1 MSSSEGRLSELQ
13 DEGVIEVP
21 VDLGESSYAVRV
33 GAGVRRE
40 LGVSLPSGTKR
51 AAFVTQAGI
60 GWAEDLGR
68 EGESRIFLIPDGEE
82 AKTMAVVER
91 LCRDFAD
98 WGLTRGDVI
107 VGVGGGVVTDVAGF
121 AAAVYHRG
129 VPVVHVP
136 TSLLGQVDAAIGGKT
151 GVNLPEG
158 KNLVGAFWQPSG
170 VLCDTET
177 LATLPEREFR
187 SGCGEIAKYEFLG
200 AAEMWGEIQV
210 KPQAENLASQ
220 GQQYQTAEQQT
231 ALRNMPLTQQIAA
244 CVNFKAAIV
253 ASDER
258 ESGRRALLNYGHTL
272 AHALEIAGGFNL
284 THGEAVGIGLIY
296 AAEVARLLERIDAE
310 RVAEHREAVSSYGLA
325 TSLTQGFGKTLA
337 IPDSETLIALFA
349 RDKKAVDAVT
359 FILDGPAGPE
369 PVKKIPS
376 AVLTKALEL
385 VR

>member
-1 MSSSEGRLSELQ
+1 MTSSESRRSELRS
-13 DEGVIEVP
+13 EGVIEVP
-21 VDLGESSYAVRV
+21 VELGESSYAVRV
-33 GAGVRRE
+33 GAGVRRN
-40 LGVSLPSGTKR
+40 LGEFMPASAKR
-51 AAFVTQAGI
+51 AAFVTQANI
-60 GWAEDLGR
+60 SWAEDLSWQ
-68 EGESRIFLIPDGEE
+68 GESRIFLIPDGEE
-82 AKTMAVVER
+82 AKTMAVVEK

-98 WGLTRGDVI
+98 WGLTRGDAI

-158 KNLVGAFWQPSG
+158 KNLVGAFWQPTA

-177 LATLPEREFR
+177 LSTLPEREFR
-187 SGCGEIAKYEFLG
+187 SGCGEIAKCEFLG
-200 AAEMWGEIQV
+200 AAEMWAERQAN
-210 KPQAENLASQ
+210 PQAETL
-220 GQQYQTAEQQT
+220 ET
-231 ALRNMPLTQQIAA
+231 ALRDMPLTEQIAA
-244 CVNFKAAIV
+244 CVHLKAAVV

-272 AHALEIAGGFNL
+272 AHALEIAGGFKL
-284 THGEAVGIGLIY
+284 THGEAVGIGLVY

-325 TSLTQGFGKTLA
+325 TSLTQGFGKTSA
-337 IPDSETLIALFA
+337 IPDADTLTALFA
-349 RDKKAVDAVT
+349 RDKKAIDAVT

-369 PVKKIPS
+369 PVKNIPH